1 MERYTEEQRVII
13 VKTRYKYGESYAET
27 VRKLRGIFG
36 RRNATY
42 QLTVKRMIKKYEE
55 TGSIMDSKLPVRH
68 RIRRSLDNFAA
79 MSESVSESPGTSL
92 RHRSQQL
99 DIPRS
104 TMQRILT
111 KDLHLHAYKIQ
122 LTQELKPTDHVHRR
136 EFVNWV
142 LENQKVD
149 GNFSKKIIFSDEAHF
164 QLDGYVNTQNCR
176 IWGTENPR
184 VIHEKPLHAQRASVW
199 CGFWAGGVIGRTF
212 SKMRPEMQ

>member
-1 MERYTEEQRVII
+1 MCYYCENALQIWGTLC
-13 VKTRYKYGESYAET
+13 KT

-36 RRNATY
+36 RRNAQY
-42 QLTVKRMIKKYEE
+42 QSTVKRRIKKFEE
-55 TGSIMDSKLPVRH
+55 TGSITDSKLPVRH
-68 RIRRSLDNFAA
+68 RTGRSLNNIATVVA
-79 MSESVSESPGTSL
+79 ESPGTSL

-104 TMQRILT
+104 TMQQILM

-142 LENQKVD
+142 LENQNMD

-164 QLDGYVNTQNCR
+164 QLDG
-176 IWGTENPR
+176 
-184 VIHEKPLHAQRASVW
+184 
-199 CGFWAGGVIGRTF
+199 
-212 SKMRPEMQ
+212 